1 MSKPRPLDYSE
12 LQRMRD
18 RGMTWKAIADELHW
32 SAASLRDRLNRDG
45 WYEQPATPL
54 PSTATPPPSPPKKK
68 GSLKE
73 QVYGWLK
80 AGIEP
85 ETAAAALGKT
95 LPALAMCCRCD
106 LGELKAK
113 ARAEAAVEIA
123 QAIYER
129 ALAGDRA
136 ALSQYR
142 RSLA

>member
-1 MSKPRPLDYSE
+1 MSKPRPLDYAE

-45 WYEQPATPL
+45 WYEQSPPP
-54 PSTATPPPSPPKKK
+54 PSPATPPPSTEKKK
-68 GSLKE
+68 GSLKA

>member
-1 MSKPRPLDYSE
+1 MSKPRPLDYAE

-45 WYEQPATPL
+45 WYEAAPQPVPAMPA
-54 PSTATPPPSPPKKK
+54 PSEKKK

-73 QVYGWLK
+73 QVYAWLK

-85 ETAAAALGKT
+85 ETAATALGKT

-113 ARAEAAVEIA
+113 ARADAAVEIA
-123 QAIYER
+123 LATYER

-136 ALSQYR
+136 ALSQYK

>member
-1 MSKPRPLDYSE
+1 MSKPRPLDYAE

-32 SAASLRDRLNRDG
+32 SAAALRDRLNRDG
-45 WYEQPATPL
+45 WYEAGPAMPR
-54 PSTATPPPSPPKKK
+54 PEPEPVAQKKK

-80 AGIEP
+80 AGVEP

-106 LGELKAK
+106 LAALKDK

-123 QAIYER
+123 VSIYER
-129 ALAGDRA
+129 ALSGDRA

-142 RSLA
+142 RGLT